1 MKLSSQ
7 ILLLV
12 LGAALAG
19 CSDSSSN
26 NNNNDQVTPEPVTP
40 DPAVLLQENGDIVV
54 QVSGRTLFAKSIQLS
69 LGRHDEPDLDQ
80 IRLLLELPADQ
91 TPLARNFTETSSGI
105 GVITF
110 TRSDEN
116 ADPLTVVSSTQLN
129 DSVELKYENADGSRT
144 ATLEAMP
151 VNDTESLFRFT
162 LSGPTADSLAVPVR
176 CDEDGSCELLRLLPP
191 VNRVR

>member
-1 MKLSSQ
+1 MKLFSQ

-12 LGAALAG
+12 LGAALVG

-40 DPAVLLQENGDIVV
+40 DPAVLLQDNGDIVV
-54 QVSGRTLFAKSIQLS
+54 QVSGRTLFAM
-69 LGRHDEPDLDQ
+69 
-80 IRLLLELPADQ
+80 PADQ
-91 TPLARNFTETSSGI
+91 TPLARNFTETSAGI

-110 TRSDEN
+110 SRTDET
-116 ADPLTVVSSTQLN
+116 ADPLTAVSSTQVD

-162 LSGPTADSLAVPVR
+162 MSGRAADSRTEKRRGRSSSRVA
-176 CDEDGSCELLRLLPP
+176 
-191 VNRVR
+191 NRWREYSR